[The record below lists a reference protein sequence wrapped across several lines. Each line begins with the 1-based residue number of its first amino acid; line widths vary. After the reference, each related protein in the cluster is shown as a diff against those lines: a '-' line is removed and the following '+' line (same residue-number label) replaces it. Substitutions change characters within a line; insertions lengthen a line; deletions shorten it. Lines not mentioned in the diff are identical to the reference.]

1 MMKIFLIIGL
11 LPTLIAGHALACDG
25 SDARDIPPV
34 FITEADSAK
43 TPPVKAYNA
52 DVIIVTLDQSNA
64 SGNWSIV
71 KTVETAFL
79 SRSIIILPTA
89 NEKWRAVINDE
100 HAILNA
106 DNKNKEITLKFEYYS
121 TPNALPIR
129 SIEIPLVILP
139 VPHPLPRCGSG
150 EADNRL
156 APSI

>member
-1 MMKIFLIIGL
+1 LIIGL
-11 LPTLIAGHALACDG
+11 LPTLIAGHALACVG
-25 SDARDIPPV
+25 SDAKDIPPV

-43 TPPVKAYNA
+43 TPPAQAYNA
-52 DVIIVTLDQSNA
+52 DVIIVTLDQYDA

-71 KTVETAFL
+71 QTVETAYL
-79 SRSIIILPTA
+79 SRSMMILPTT

-100 HAILNA
+100 RAILNA
-106 DNKNKEITLKFEYYS
+106 DNKNKEITLKFEYRANS
-121 TPNALPIR
+121 SALPIR